1 MLTRTSSNTGAL
13 DGFMLRPRSRLV
25 SVRRQEVG
33 LHLQKGGFV
42 MRLNGLFLAYRN
54 PYLFR
59 LRPTFGEMRAR
70 HEERVAERTRIAQ
83 DLHDTVLQGIV
94 SAAMQLDVAVDELP
108 ANSPAKLRLCRV
120 VELMRHAMEEGR
132 NAVRGLRSSNS
143 DSDDLGQAFSR
154 IPQDLGIEVQ
164 IDFRVIVL
172 GSVRKLH
179 PLIRD
184 EVYHIGR
191 ELLVNAFRHSR
202 ASCIEVELE
211 YAPKRFRIVVRDD
224 GCGIDPQVLRTGR
237 EGHWGLAGMRERA
250 ERVGARLRVWSR
262 AAAGTEVALSVPNS
276 IAFESRMVEK
286 LARC

>member
-1 MLTRTSSNTGAL
+1 MSHAAPGFPAGEHKETGRKPLFA
-13 DGFMLRPRSRLV
+13 
-25 SVRRQEVG
+25 
-33 LHLQKGGFV
+33 KGEFV
-42 MRLNGLFLAYRN
+42 MRLDGLCLAYKS

-70 HEERVAERTRIAQ
+70 LEERVAERTRIAQ

-94 SAAMQLDVAVDELP
+94 SAAMQLHVAVDQLP
-108 ANSPAKLRLCRV
+108 ANSPATLRLSRV
-120 VELMRHAMEEGR
+120 LELMRHVMEESR

-154 IPQDLGIEVQ
+154 IPQDLGIEVP

-172 GSVRKLH
+172 GSARKLH
-179 PLIRD
+179 PFIRD

-202 ASCIEVELE
+202 ASFVEVELE
-211 YAPKRFRIVVRDD
+211 YAPKRFRLVVRDD
-224 GCGIDPQVLRTGR
+224 GCGIDPQVLQAGR
-237 EGHWGLAGMRERA
+237 EGHWGLPGMRERA
-250 ERVGARLRVWSR
+250 ARVGARLRVWSR
-262 AAAGTEVALSVPNS
+262 AGAGTEVVLSVPNS

-286 LARC
+286 LAGC

>member
-1 MLTRTSSNTGAL
+1 MR
-13 DGFMLRPRSRLV
+13 RPVPSLV
-25 SVRRQEVG
+25 SVRSEEDD
-33 LHLQKGGFV
+33 LHLRKGGYV
-42 MRLNGLFLAYRN
+42 MRLDGLPLRS

-59 LRPTFGEMRAR
+59 WRPTFEEMRAR
-70 HEERVAERTRIAQ
+70 LEERVSERTRIAQ
-83 DLHDTVLQGIV
+83 DLHDTVLQGIT
-94 SAAMQLDVAVDELP
+94 SAAMQLHVVVNQLP
-108 ANSPAKLRLCRV
+108 ANSPVMLRLSRV
-120 VELMRHAMEEGR
+120 LELMRHIMQEGR

-172 GSVRKLH
+172 GSARKLR

-202 ASCIEVELE
+202 ASYIEVELD
-211 YAPKRFRIVVRDD
+211 YAPKRFGIVVRDN
-224 GCGIDPQVLRTGR
+224 GCGIDPQVLHAGR
-237 EGHWGLAGMRERA
+237 EGHWGLPGMRERA

-262 AAAGTEVALSVPNS
+262 VAAGTEVALSIPSS
-276 IAFESRMVEK
+276 IAFESRMVGK
-286 LARC
+286 LAG

>member
-1 MLTRTSSNTGAL
+1 MRL
-13 DGFMLRPRSRLV
+13 DGLS
-25 SVRRQEVG
+25 
-33 LHLQKGGFV
+33 
-42 MRLNGLFLAYRN
+42 LAYGS

-59 LRPTFGEMRAR
+59 LRPTFDEMRAR
-70 HEERVAERTRIAQ
+70 LEERVAERTRIAQ

-94 SAAMQLDVAVDELP
+94 SAAMQLDVAVDQLP
-108 ANSPAKLRLCRV
+108 PNSPAKLRLSHV
-120 VELMRHAMEEGR
+120 LELMRHVMEEGR
-132 NAVRGLRSSNS
+132 NAIRGLRSSNS
-143 DSDDLGQAFSR
+143 DSDDLGKAFSR

-172 GSVRKLH
+172 GTARKLH

-202 ASCIEVELE
+202 ASRIEVELD
-211 YAPKRFRIVVRDD
+211 YAPRCFRIAVRDD
-224 GCGIDPQVLRTGR
+224 GCGIDPRVLRTGR
-237 EGHWGLAGMRERA
+237 EGHWGLPGMRERA

-276 IAFESRMVEK
+276 IALGASLQPGEVE
-286 LARC
+286 RFRNP